1 MFNDSHFENDWGID
15 ITRASLWRVSV
26 VTSRRRITSVALHT
40 KTKASSRQL
49 SGNSLFFHEDV
60 LFEGR
65 HRQGC
70 CHRSEDLL
78 YKIKFKKCTF
88 CLVKSHVTRWR
99 RGEVHVHHAYTPS
112 CIYAIMHKW
121 YFYVLLV
128 LYGLFY
134 KRNRKHFFR
143 VPIESLETLVEVW
156 IEELE
161 IAVKILRLIVRSH
174 CDFALFS
181 QTSTRV
187 STTLTKHG

>member
-1 MFNDSHFENDWGID
+1 METWRGS
-15 ITRASLWRVSV
+15 RA
-26 VTSRRRITSVALHT
+26 
-40 KTKASSRQL
+40 
-49 SGNSLFFHEDV
+49 
-60 LFEGR
+60 
-65 HRQGC
+65 
-70 CHRSEDLL
+70 
-78 YKIKFKKCTF
+78 
-88 CLVKSHVTRWR
+88 
-99 RGEVHVHHAYTPS
+99 S
-112 CIYAIMHKW
+112 CIYAIMHIRHHA
-121 YFYVLLV
+121 YTPSHTPS
-128 LYGLFY
+128 Y

>member
-112 CIYAIMHKW
+112 CIYAIMHIRHHIRHHDNLR
-121 YFYVLLV
+121 FDNFTNEMVFLCFTCSL
-128 LYGLFY
+128 
-134 KRNRKHFFR
+134 R
-143 VPIESLETLVEVW
+143 V
-156 IEELE
+156 
-161 IAVKILRLIVRSH
+161 IL
-174 CDFALFS
+174 
-181 QTSTRV
+181 
-187 STTLTKHG
+187 

>member
-1 MFNDSHFENDWGID
+1 M
-15 ITRASLWRVSV
+15 SLD
-26 VTSRRRITSVALHT
+26 
-40 KTKASSRQL
+40 
-49 SGNSLFFHEDV
+49 GDV
-60 LFEGR
+60 ERFTCIMHIR
-65 HRQGC
+65 
-70 CHRSEDLL
+70 
-78 YKIKFKKCTF
+78 
-88 CLVKSHVTRWR
+88 
-99 RGEVHVHHAYTPS
+99 HHAYTPSHTPSYTPS
-112 CIYAIMHKW
+112 CIYAITYAIMIIYALITLRMKW